1 MKLWQVVMILVLLVS
16 LPVLSSCDL
25 LGIGGKSKE
34 QKYLEQQ
41 LELMQQQQAAAQKA
55 QEEYYQNL
63 QKALNDYLKQYNEFM
78 QTQQQQQLQQAI
90 EQAAATKEKEPDIPF
105 N

>member
-1 MKLWQVVMILVLLVS
+1 MKLWQAVMMVVLLVS

-41 LELMQQQQAAAQKA
+41 LELMQAQQEAAQKA
-55 QEEYYQNL
+55 QDEYYQNL
-63 QKALNDYLKQYNEFM
+63 QKALNDYLQKYAEYQ
-78 QTQQQQQLQQAI
+78 QSQAQQQIQAIQQAAQDKQP
-90 EQAAATKEKEPDIPF
+90 EIPY

>member
-1 MKLWQVVMILVLLVS
+1 MKIWQVVMILALLVS

-41 LELMQQQQAAAQKA
+41 LELMQQQQEAAQKA

-63 QKALNDYLKQYNEFM
+63 QKALNDYLKQYNEWM
-78 QTQQQQQLQQAI
+78 QTQQEQQLQQAI
-90 EQAAATKEKEPDIPF
+90 EQATPKEKEPDIPF